1 MFATILAPVDGS
13 NNSIAALEKAV
24 ALAELTGGRLLILTI
39 YPHHSMLEASFSMVR
54 RDEPGLMDDNLREY
68 ACEVAEHAKS
78 RAVELGATD
87 ARAFVKNG
95 PVARGIISFAK
106 ENGVDLI
113 VIGGRGLGSVESYL
127 LGSVSHKV
135 TGTSTCPVM
144 IV

>member
-1 MFATILAPVDGS
+1 
-13 NNSIAALEKAV
+13 
-24 ALAELTGGRLLILTI
+24 
-39 YPHHSMLEASFSMVR
+39 MLEASFSMVR